1 MSFVMCRQCGRIAS
15 NLINTLPSRAGIIAT
30 RQFLPSVIFLQWFC
44 HFRFV
49 DSFASK
55 VLLQKKIMNLTQIF
69 RRIAQ
74 RIIPRQFGLLAG
86 IFCIIGLFSALQLS
100 SSFLLT
106 ASLREA
112 QRNEQ
117 HNQLAYQQ
125 QGKLDQARVS
135 LLAASDLL
143 NRSGVYFMQDKET
156 GSDGS
161 WHSLMDE
168 AQKALDASQQ
178 AWKAW
183 LALNPPKDEALVNS
197 YQLFY
202 GAIKEQAEG
211 LIKTNSIDAFFA
223 VPAQAFQTDFNDNY
237 ARFQQIS
244 EKQATEGRQSLM
256 ERLSGLQTLF
266 LFAPLVLLA
275 IVIVVWFGMAK
286 WVITPLRR
294 LIGHINQLAAGD
306 LSASSP
312 DVTRFNREIGQLSD
326 SIFTMQQGLQ
336 QLVTQVSEATTSM
349 VENIGSLAQGNQ
361 KLYQQSARQAKEL
374 EEVTAHIASLETHV
388 EGNTGYAKLASSRA
402 DEAREAAA
410 GGDQMMSTVNA
421 SMQAIVE
428 RSSEMRGIVSMID
441 NVAFQTNIL
450 ALNAAIEAAHAGNQ
464 GRGFAVVAREVGLLA
479 RKSSHS
485 TQTIQEL
492 INHSLQ
498 GIEDG
503 SKAVTRLE
511 DNLQQVTGL
520 VGNLS
525 SLLNDISVATMS
537 QGESIHLM
545 TRQLQALNQVS
556 RQTDV
561 LVSGASQAS
570 DRLHQES
577 DILLQAV
584 SRFRLP
590 A

>member
-1 MSFVMCRQCGRIAS
+1 
-15 NLINTLPSRAGIIAT
+15 
-30 RQFLPSVIFLQWFC
+30 
-44 HFRFV
+44 
-49 DSFASK
+49 
-55 VLLQKKIMNLTQIF
+55 MNLTQIF

-74 RIIPRQFGLLAG
+74 RLTPRRFGLLTG

-100 SSFLLT
+100 SSFLLN
-106 ASLREA
+106 ASLNDA

-117 HNQLAYQQ
+117 QNLLAWQQ
-125 QGKLDQARVS
+125 QSKLDLARVS

-143 NRSGVYFMQDKET
+143 NRSGVWFMQDKET

-161 WHSLMDE
+161 WHSLMDD
-168 AQKALDASQQ
+168 AQKALKISQQ

-183 LALNPPKDEALVNS
+183 LALNPPKDDALVNS

-202 GAIKEQAEG
+202 GAIEEQAEG
-211 LIKTNSIDAFFA
+211 LVKTNTIDAFFA

-237 ARFQQIS
+237 ARYQQAS
-244 EKQATEGRQSLM
+244 EKQAMQGRQSLM
-256 ERLSGLQTLF
+256 AQLSGLQTLF
-266 LFAPLVLLA
+266 LFAPVLLLA
-275 IVIVVWFGMAK
+275 IAVTVWFGMAR

-294 LIGHINQLAAGD
+294 LIAHINRLAAGD
-306 LSASSP
+306 LSGTP
-312 DVTRFNREIGQLSD
+312 PNVMRFNREIGQLSD
-326 SIFTMQQGLQ
+326 SIATMQHGLQ
-336 QLVTQVSEATTSM
+336 QLVTQVSHATATM
-349 VENIGSLAQGNQ
+349 VENIGSLAEGNQ

-374 EEVTAHIASLETHV
+374 EDVTAHIAALESHV
-388 EGNTGYAKLASSRA
+388 EGNTGYAIASSRA
-402 DEAREAAA
+402 DEARQAAV
-410 GGDQMMSTVNA
+410 GGDQMMLTVNA

-428 RSSEMRGIVSMID
+428 RSSEMRGIVAMID
-441 NVAFQTNIL
+441 SVAFQTNIL

-492 INHSLQ
+492 INRSLQ

-503 SKAVTRLE
+503 SRAVTLME
-511 DNLQQVTGL
+511 ENLQQVTGL

-525 SLLNDISVATMS
+525 SLLNEISAATLS
-537 QGESIHLM
+537 QGESIHQM

-556 RQTDV
+556 RQTDL
-561 LVSGASQAS
+561 LVSDAS
-570 DRLHQES
+570 DASERLQKQS
-577 DILLQAV
+577 DLLLQAV
-584 SRFRLP
+584 SRFRLS

>member
-1 MSFVMCRQCGRIAS
+1 MCRQCGRIAS
-15 NLINTLPSRAGIIAT
+15 NLINTLSSRAGIIAA
-30 RQFLPSVIFLQWFC
+30 RQFLLSVIFLQWFC

-69 RRIAQ
+69 CRIAQ

-312 DVTRFNREIGQLSD
+312 DVTHFNREIGQLSD

>member
-1 MSFVMCRQCGRIAS
+1 
-15 NLINTLPSRAGIIAT
+15 
-30 RQFLPSVIFLQWFC
+30 
-44 HFRFV
+44 
-49 DSFASK
+49 
-55 VLLQKKIMNLTQIF
+55 MNLTQIF

-74 RIIPRQFGLLAG
+74 RIVPRRFGLLAG

-112 QRNEQ
+112 QRNER
-117 HNQLAYQQ
+117 HNQLAWQQ
-125 QGKLDQARVS
+125 QNRLDQARVS

-156 GSDGS
+156 GSEGS
-161 WHSLMDE
+161 WHSLMDD
-168 AQKALDASQQ
+168 AQKALADSHR
-178 AWKAW
+178 AWEAW
-183 LALNPPKDEALVNS
+183 LTLNPVKDEALVSS

-202 GAIKEQAEG
+202 GAIQEQAEG
-211 LIKTNSIDAFFA
+211 LVKSNSIDAFFA

-237 ARFQQIS
+237 ARYQQAS
-244 EKQATEGRQSLM
+244 EKRAMQGRQTLTEG
-256 ERLSGLQTLF
+256 LSRLQTLF

-275 IVIVVWFGMAK
+275 IAIAVWFGMAK

-294 LIGHINQLAAGD
+294 LIAHINQLAAGD
-306 LSASSP
+306 LSGTP
-312 DVTRFNREIGQLSD
+312 PGVVRFNREIDQLHG
-326 SIFTMQQGLQ
+326 SISTMQNGLQ
-336 QLVTQVSEATTSM
+336 QLVTQVSEASASM
-349 VENIGSLAQGNQ
+349 VENIGALAEGNQ

-374 EEVTAHIASLETHV
+374 SDVTAHIAALETHV
-388 EGNTGYAKLASSRA
+388 EGNTGYAKLASTRA
-402 DEAREAAA
+402 DEARQAAA
-410 GGDQMMSTVNA
+410 GGDRMMSTVNA
-421 SMQAIVE
+421 SMQTIVD
-428 RSSEMRGIVSMID
+428 RSSEMRGIVAMID

-464 GRGFAVVAREVGLLA
+464 GRGFAVVAKEVGLLA

-503 SKAVTRLE
+503 SKAVNRME
-511 DNLQQVTGL
+511 DNLQQVTAL
-520 VGNLS
+520 VANLS
-525 SLLNDISVATMS
+525 GLLNDISAATQS
-537 QGESIHLM
+537 QGESIHQM
-545 TRQLQALNQVS
+545 TRQLHSLNQVS
-556 RQTDV
+556 HQTDA
-561 LVSGASQAS
+561 LVSEASAAS
-570 DRLHQES
+570 TRLHQKS
-577 DILLQAV
+577 DLLLRAV

>member
-1 MSFVMCRQCGRIAS
+1 M
-15 NLINTLPSRAGIIAT
+15 
-30 RQFLPSVIFLQWFC
+30 FLQWFC
-44 HFRFV
+44 HFRCV
-49 DSFASK
+49 DSLASN

-69 RRIAQ
+69 RRIWR

-112 QRNEQ
+112 QRNERLS
-117 HNQLAYQQ
+117 QLAYQQ
-125 QGKLDQARVS
+125 QGRLDRARVS

-143 NRSGVYFMQDKET
+143 NRAGVYFMQDKET

-161 WHSLMDE
+161 WHSLMDD
-168 AQKALDASQQ
+168 AQKALEASQQ
-178 AWKAW
+178 AWSAW
-183 LALNPPKDEALVNS
+183 LALSPPKDEALVNS

-211 LIKTNSIDAFFA
+211 LVKTNAIDAFFA

-237 ARFQQIS
+237 ARYQQMS
-244 EKQATEGRQSLM
+244 ERQAAQGRQSLM
-256 ERLSGLQTLF
+256 AQLSGLQTLF
-266 LFAPLVLLA
+266 LLAPLVLLA
-275 IVIVVWFGMAK
+275 IAVAVWFGMAK
-286 WVITPLRR
+286 WVIAPLRR
-294 LIGHINQLAAGD
+294 LIRHIDRLAAGD
-306 LSASSP
+306 LSAHP
-312 DVTRFNREIGQLSD
+312 PAVKRFNREIGQLSD
-326 SIFTMQQGLQ
+326 SISTMQGGLR
-336 QLVTQVSEATTSM
+336 QLVTQVSDATTSM
-349 VENIGSLAQGNQ
+349 VENIGALAQGNQ
-361 KLYQQSARQAKEL
+361 KLYQQSVRQAKEL
-374 EEVTAHIASLETHV
+374 EDVTAHIAALETHV

-402 DEAREAAA
+402 DEARQAAA
-410 GGDQMMSTVNA
+410 GGDQMMSRVNA

-441 NVAFQTNIL
+441 SVAFQTNIL

-492 INHSLQ
+492 INYSLQ

-503 SKAVTRLE
+503 SKAVNRLE

-520 VGNLS
+520 VAHLS
-525 SLLNDISVATMS
+525 SLLNDISAATLS
-537 QGESIHLM
+537 QGESIHQM
-545 TRQLQALNQVS
+545 TRQLHALNQVS
-556 RQTDV
+556 RQTDA

-570 DRLHQES
+570 ERLHQASGE
-577 DILLQAV
+577 LLQAV

>member
-1 MSFVMCRQCGRIAS
+1 
-15 NLINTLPSRAGIIAT
+15 
-30 RQFLPSVIFLQWFC
+30 
-44 HFRFV
+44 
-49 DSFASK
+49 
-55 VLLQKKIMNLTQIF
+55 MNLTQIIS
-69 RRIAQ
+69 RIAK
-74 RIIPRQFGLLAG
+74 RFLPRQFGLLAG

-100 SSFLLT
+100 SSILLN
-106 ASLREA
+106 ASLRDA

-117 HNQLAYQQ
+117 HNQQAQLQQ
-125 QGKLDQARVS
+125 SKLDVARVT

-156 GSDGS
+156 GSEGS

-168 AQKALDASQQ
+168 AQKALSASHDA
-178 AWKAW
+178 WNIW
-183 LALNPPKDEALVNS
+183 LSLNPPKDEALVSS

-202 GAIKEQAEG
+202 GAINEQAEG
-211 LIKTNSIDAFFA
+211 LVKTNSIDAFFA

-237 ARFQQIS
+237 ARYQQMS
-244 EKQATEGRQSLM
+244 EQRANAGRESLM
-256 ERLSGLQTLF
+256 GQLSGLQSLF
-266 LFAPLVLLA
+266 LLAPVLLLA
-275 IVIVVWFGMAK
+275 IAVLVWFGMSR
-286 WVITPLRR
+286 WVITPLRQQVA
-294 LIGHINQLAAGD
+294 HIDRLAAGD
-306 LSASSP
+306 LSVSP
-312 DVTRFNREIGQLSD
+312 PSVKCFNREVGRLSA
-326 SIFTMQQGLQ
+326 SIRTMQQGLQ

-349 VENIGSLAQGNQ
+349 VENIGSLAEGNQ
-361 KLYQQSARQAKEL
+361 KLYQQSARQAQEL
-374 EEVTAHIASLETHV
+374 NDVTAHIATLETHV

-402 DEAREAAA
+402 DEARKAAA
-410 GGDQMMSTVNA
+410 GGDMMMSTVNA

-428 RSSEMRGIVSMID
+428 RSSEMRGIVAMID
-441 NVAFQTNIL
+441 SVAFQTNIL

-503 SKAVTRLE
+503 SKAVVRLE
-511 DNLQQVTGL
+511 ENLQQVTGL
-520 VGNLS
+520 VANLS
-525 SLLNDISVATMS
+525 SLLNDISVATLS
-537 QGESIHLM
+537 QGDSIHQM

-556 RQTDV
+556 RQTDA
-561 LVSGASQAS
+561 LVTTASES
-570 DRLHQES
+570 SRRLHDES
-577 DILLQAV
+577 YLLMQAV

>member
-1 MSFVMCRQCGRIAS
+1 
-15 NLINTLPSRAGIIAT
+15 
-30 RQFLPSVIFLQWFC
+30 
-44 HFRFV
+44 
-49 DSFASK
+49 
-55 VLLQKKIMNLTQIF
+55 MNLTQIS

-74 RIIPRQFGLLAG
+74 RILPRQFGLLAG
-86 IFCIIGLFSALQLS
+86 IFCIIALFSALQLS

-106 ASLREA
+106 ASLKEA

-117 HNQLAYQQ
+117 HNQLAIQQ
-125 QGKLDQARVS
+125 QGKLDLARVS

-156 GSDGS
+156 GSEGS

-168 AQKALDASQQ
+168 AQKALETSQQ
-178 AWKAW
+178 AWSAW
-183 LALNPPKDEALVNS
+183 LALAPPKDEALVNS

-211 LIKTNSIDAFFA
+211 LTKTHSIDAFFA
-223 VPAQAFQTDFNDNY
+223 VPAQAFQTDFNDSY
-237 ARFQQIS
+237 ARHQLWS
-244 EKQATEGRQSLM
+244 EKQAVAGREALM
-256 ERLSGLQTLF
+256 GQLSGLQTLF
-266 LFAPLVLLA
+266 LLAPVVLLA
-275 IVIVVWFGMAK
+275 IAIVVWFGMAK
-286 WVITPLRR
+286 WVIVPLRR
-294 LIGHINQLAAGD
+294 VITHINRLAAGD
-306 LSASSP
+306 LSGTPP

-326 SIFTMQQGLQ
+326 SVFTLQNGLQ
-336 QLVTQVSEATTSM
+336 QLVTQVSEATASM

-361 KLYQQSARQAKEL
+361 KLYQQSARQVKEL
-374 EEVTAHIASLETHV
+374 EDVTAHIAALEMHV

-402 DEAREAAA
+402 DEARQAAA
-410 GGDQMMSTVNA
+410 GGDRMMSTVNA
-421 SMQAIVE
+421 SMQTIVD
-428 RSSEMRGIVSMID
+428 RSSEMRGIVAMID
-441 NVAFQTNIL
+441 SVAFQTNIL

-492 INHSLQ
+492 IDHSLQ

-503 SKAVTRLE
+503 SKAVIRLE

-520 VGNLS
+520 VANLS
-525 SLLNDISVATMS
+525 SLLNDISSATMS

-561 LVSGASQAS
+561 LVSNASEAS
-570 DRLHQES
+570 ARLHQES
-577 DILLQAV
+577 DLLLQAV

>member
-1 MSFVMCRQCGRIAS
+1 M
-15 NLINTLPSRAGIIAT
+15 
-30 RQFLPSVIFLQWFC
+30 FLQWFC
-44 HFRFV
+44 HFPLV
-49 DSFASK
+49 DSHASNA
-55 VLLQKKIMNLTQIF
+55 LLQKKIMNLTQIF
-69 RRIAQ
+69 RRIAP
-74 RIIPRQFGLLAG
+74 RLFPRQFGLLAG

-100 SSFLLT
+100 SSILLS
-106 ASLREA
+106 ASLKDA
-112 QRNEQ
+112 QRNER

-125 QGKLDQARVS
+125 QGKLDLARVS

-156 GSDGS
+156 GSEGS

-168 AQKALDASQQ
+168 AQKALAVSQQ
-178 AWKAW
+178 AWQAW

-202 GAIKEQAEG
+202 GAIKEQADG
-211 LIKTNSIDAFFA
+211 LVDTHSIDAFFA

-237 ARFQQIS
+237 ARYQQAS
-244 EKQATEGRQSLM
+244 EKQAMQGRQTLM
-256 ERLSGLQTLF
+256 AQLSGLQTAF

-275 IVIVVWFGMAK
+275 IAVAVWFGMAK

-294 LIGHINQLAAGD
+294 LIAHIDRLAAGD
-306 LSASSP
+306 LSDMPP
-312 DVTRFNREIGQLSD
+312 DVVRFNREIGQLSD
-326 SIFTMQQGLQ
+326 SIRTMQRGLQ
-336 QLVTQVSEATTSM
+336 ALVTQVSDATSSM
-349 VENIGSLAQGNQ
+349 VENIGALAQGNEA
-361 KLYQQSARQAKEL
+361 LYHQSARQAKEL
-374 EEVTAHIASLETHV
+374 EEVTAHIATLETHV

-402 DEAREAAA
+402 DEARQAAA
-410 GGDQMMSTVNA
+410 GGDRMMSTVNA
-421 SMQAIVE
+421 SMQAIVD
-428 RSSEMRGIVSMID
+428 RSAEMRGIVAMID

-503 SKAVTRLE
+503 SKAVSRLE

-520 VGNLS
+520 VATLS
-525 SLLNDISVATMS
+525 SLLSDISSATLS

-545 TRQLQALNQVS
+545 TRQLQALNRVS
-556 RQTDV
+556 RQTDL
-561 LVSGASQAS
+561 LVSDASQAS
-570 DRLHQES
+570 ARLHQES
-577 DILLQAV
+577 DQLLTAV

>member
-1 MSFVMCRQCGRIAS
+1 MPGG
-15 NLINTLPSRAGIIAT
+15 TTAT
-30 RQFLPSVIFLQWFC
+30 RRFPHAVIILQWFC

-49 DSFASK
+49 DSLASN
-55 VLLQKKIMNLTQIF
+55 VLLQKKIMNLTQIS

-74 RIIPRQFGLLAG
+74 RLLPRQFGLLAG

-106 ASLREA
+106 ASLKEA

-117 HNQLAYQQ
+117 RNQLALQQ
-125 QGKLDQARVS
+125 QGSLDRARVS

-168 AQKALDASQQ
+168 AQKALDTSLQ
-178 AWKAW
+178 AWNAW
-183 LALNPPKDEALVNS
+183 LALAPPKDEALVNS

-202 GAIKEQAEG
+202 GAIKEQAQG
-211 LIKTNSIDAFFA
+211 LIDAHSIDAFFA
-223 VPAQAFQTDFNDNY
+223 VPAQAFQSDFNENY
-237 ARFQQIS
+237 ARNRLLS
-244 EKQATEGRQSLM
+244 EKQAMQGREALM
-256 ERLSGLQTLF
+256 AQLSGLQTLF
-266 LFAPLVLLA
+266 LLAPVVLLA
-275 IVIVVWFGMAK
+275 IAIAVWFGMVK
-286 WVITPLRR
+286 WVIAPLRR
-294 LIGHINQLAAGD
+294 IITHINRLAAGD
-306 LSASSP
+306 LSGTPP
-312 DVTRFNREIGQLSD
+312 DVTRGNREIGQLIHSVC
-326 SIFTMQQGLQ
+326 TLQEGLQ
-336 QLVTQVSEATTSM
+336 QLVTQVSEATAAM

-374 EEVTAHIASLETHV
+374 EDVTAHIAALETHV
-388 EGNTGYAKLASSRA
+388 EGNTGYAKLASARA
-402 DEAREAAA
+402 DEARQVAA

-421 SMQAIVE
+421 SMQTIVD
-428 RSSEMRGIVSMID
+428 RSSEMRGIVAMID
-441 NVAFQTNIL
+441 SVAFQTNIL

-485 TQTIQEL
+485 TQTIQAL

-520 VGNLS
+520 VANLS
-525 SLLNDISVATMS
+525 SLLNDISGATLS

-556 RQTDV
+556 RQTDR
-561 LVSGASQAS
+561 LVSEASEAS
-570 DRLHQES
+570 ARLHQES
-577 DILLQAV
+577 GILLQAV
-584 SRFRLP
+584 SRFHLP

>member
-1 MSFVMCRQCGRIAS
+1 
-15 NLINTLPSRAGIIAT
+15 
-30 RQFLPSVIFLQWFC
+30 
-44 HFRFV
+44 
-49 DSFASK
+49 
-55 VLLQKKIMNLTQIF
+55 MNLTQIF

-112 QRNEQ
+112 QGNERLS
-117 HNQLAYQQ
+117 QLAYQQ
-125 QGKLDQARVS
+125 QGRLDRARVS

-143 NRSGVYFMQDKET
+143 NRAGVYFMQDKET

-161 WHSLMDE
+161 WHSLMDD
-168 AQKALDASQQ
+168 AQKALEASQQ
-178 AWKAW
+178 AWSAW
-183 LALNPPKDEALVNS
+183 LALSPPKDEALVNS

-211 LIKTNSIDAFFA
+211 LVKTNAIDAFFA

-237 ARFQQIS
+237 ARYQQMS
-244 EKQATEGRQSLM
+244 ERQAAQGRQSLM
-256 ERLSGLQTLF
+256 AQLSGLQTLF
-266 LFAPLVLLA
+266 LLAPLVLLA
-275 IVIVVWFGMAK
+275 IAVAVWFGMAK
-286 WVITPLRR
+286 WVIAPLRR
-294 LIGHINQLAAGD
+294 LIRHIDRLAAGD
-306 LSASSP
+306 LSAHP
-312 DVTRFNREIGQLSD
+312 PAVKRFNREIGQLSD
-326 SIFTMQQGLQ
+326 SISTMQGGLR
-336 QLVTQVSEATTSM
+336 QLVTQVSDATTSM
-349 VENIGSLAQGNQ
+349 VENIGALAQGNQ
-361 KLYQQSARQAKEL
+361 KLYQQSVRQAKEL
-374 EEVTAHIASLETHV
+374 EDVTAHIAALETHV
-388 EGNTGYAKLASSRA
+388 EGNTGYARLASSRA
-402 DEAREAAA
+402 DEARQAAA
-410 GGDQMMSTVNA
+410 GGDQMMSRVNA

-441 NVAFQTNIL
+441 SVAFQTNIL

-492 INHSLQ
+492 INYSLQ

-503 SKAVTRLE
+503 SKAVNRLE

-520 VGNLS
+520 VAHLS
-525 SLLNDISVATMS
+525 SLLNDISAATLS
-537 QGESIHLM
+537 QGESIHQM
-545 TRQLQALNQVS
+545 TRQLHALNQVS
-556 RQTDV
+556 RQTDA

-570 DRLHQES
+570 ERLHQASGE
-577 DILLQAV
+577 LLQAV

>member
-1 MSFVMCRQCGRIAS
+1 MCRQCGRIAS

-55 VLLQKKIMNLTQIF
+55 VLLQKKIMNITQIF

-237 ARFQQIS
+237 ARFQEIS

>member
-1 MSFVMCRQCGRIAS
+1 MPGG
-15 NLINTLPSRAGIIAT
+15 TTAT
-30 RQFLPSVIFLQWFC
+30 RRFPHAVIILQWFC

-49 DSFASK
+49 DSLASN
-55 VLLQKKIMNLTQIF
+55 VLLQKKIMNLTQIS

-74 RIIPRQFGLLAG
+74 RLLPRQFGLLAG

-106 ASLREA
+106 ASLKEA

-117 HNQLAYQQ
+117 RNQLALQQ
-125 QGKLDQARVS
+125 QGRLDQARVS

-168 AQKALDASQQ
+168 AQKALDTSLQ
-178 AWKAW
+178 AWNAW
-183 LALNPPKDEALVNS
+183 LALAPPKDEALVNS

-202 GAIKEQAEG
+202 GAIKEQAQG
-211 LIKTNSIDAFFA
+211 LIDAHSIDAFFA
-223 VPAQAFQTDFNDNY
+223 VPAQAFQSDFNENY
-237 ARFQQIS
+237 ARNRLLS
-244 EKQATEGRQSLM
+244 EKQAMQGREALM
-256 ERLSGLQTLF
+256 AQLSGLQTLF
-266 LFAPLVLLA
+266 LLAPVVLLA
-275 IVIVVWFGMAK
+275 IAIAVWFGMVK
-286 WVITPLRR
+286 WVIAPLRR
-294 LIGHINQLAAGD
+294 IITHINRLAAGD
-306 LSASSP
+306 LSGTPP
-312 DVTRFNREIGQLSD
+312 DVTRGNREIGQLIHSVC
-326 SIFTMQQGLQ
+326 TLQEGLQ
-336 QLVTQVSEATTSM
+336 QLVTQVSEATAAM

-374 EEVTAHIASLETHV
+374 EDVTAHIAALETHV
-388 EGNTGYAKLASSRA
+388 EGNTGYAKLASARA
-402 DEAREAAA
+402 DEARQVAA
-410 GGDQMMSTVNA
+410 GGDHMMSTVNA
-421 SMQAIVE
+421 SMQTIVD
-428 RSSEMRGIVSMID
+428 RSSEMRGIVAMID
-441 NVAFQTNIL
+441 SVAFQTNIL

-485 TQTIQEL
+485 TQTIQAL

-520 VGNLS
+520 VANLS
-525 SLLNDISVATMS
+525 SLLNDISGATLS

-556 RQTDV
+556 RQTDR
-561 LVSGASQAS
+561 LVSEASEAS
-570 DRLHQES
+570 ARLHQES
-577 DILLQAV
+577 GILLQAV
-584 SRFRLP
+584 SRFHLP